1 MNTIK
6 CGHCYFV
13 ASMLHNSYI
22 YITFDDLGTQS
33 QYGNQRQAVNLLVKD
48 FLGKKGN
55 GHKNIYKGGKKKKEL
70 CIHIQ
75 HHGTLTRKTLLR
87 KSFWLTIVRR

>member
-55 GHKNIYKGGKKKKEL
+55 GHKNIYKGEK
-70 CIHIQ
+70 
-75 HHGTLTRKTLLR
+75 RKRNFVFTFNTTALWHER
-87 KSFWLTIVRR
+87 HY